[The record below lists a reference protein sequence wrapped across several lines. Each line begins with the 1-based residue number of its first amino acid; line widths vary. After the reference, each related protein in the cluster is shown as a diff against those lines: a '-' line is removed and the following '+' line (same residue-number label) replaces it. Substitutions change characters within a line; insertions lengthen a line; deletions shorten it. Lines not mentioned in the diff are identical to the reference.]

1 MHEMTLTDLRTF
13 KKINGI
19 DSSPNR
25 SSNVFIVSRL
35 THHLIMNFLSIMYTK
50 KESNSNFSVSEFF
63 AFVETNTPIY
73 QAPNL
78 FYDESR
84 NTYYVNDDNLFVN
97 LIYDSSKYYLHY
109 NKRQT
114 SNGRYYIDEYV
125 YFLTWI
131 ADGIPK
137 VNECFEKLFSAALR
151 NSSWN
156 KGLIEFKDIQME
168 EEIPDKLKLFLRPND
183 DLSELYIPEIKIKHA
198 KRFIYAIKNYD
209 KDGINLRYLLNG
221 PPGTGKTKFIRSIIK
236 EIDSYCTVILVQ
248 GEDIKFSQLFDF
260 ASNFSPCVIVLDDLD
275 LLLKSREDFTG
286 TKQLG
291 PFLQFLD
298 GFLPSSIFILATTN
312 DKTLVDKAA
321 SRPGRFDLV
330 IDLSEIKPESIKS
343 LVARETNDSEII
355 SLFTKEVYEELKEKK
370 VTGAFVVS
378 LVKQLV
384 SLKKVTKK
392 ITAIDIKESI
402 EITYQGYYKSNADKS
417 NDSVGFIS

>member
-1 MHEMTLTDLRTF
+1 MNGMTLTDLRTF
-13 KKINGI
+13 KQINGVEK
-19 DSSPNR
+19 STNR
-25 SSNVFIVSRL
+25 SSNVYIVSRL
-35 THHLIMNFLSIMYTK
+35 THHLIINFLSIMHTQ

-63 AFVETNTPIY
+63 AFEEANTPIY

-84 NTYYVNDDNLFVN
+84 NTYYVNDDNLFVK
-97 LIYDSSKYYLHY
+97 LIYDNSKYYLHY

-131 ADGIPK
+131 ADGRPK
-137 VNECFEKLFSAALR
+137 VNECFRDLLSAALR

-156 KGLIEFKDIQME
+156 RGLIEFKDIQME

-183 DLSELYIPEIKIKHA
+183 DLSELYIPEIKTKHA

-209 KDGINLRYLLNG
+209 EDDINLRYLLNG

-236 EIDSYCTVILVQ
+236 EIDSHCTVILVQ
-248 GEDIKFSQLFDF
+248 GEDIKFSLLFDF
-260 ASNFSPCVIVLDDLD
+260 ALNFSPCVIVLDDLD

-321 SRPGRFDLV
+321 SRPGRFDLI
-330 IDLSEIKPESIKS
+330 IDLSEIKPESIES

-384 SLKKVTKK
+384 SLKKITKK
-392 ITAIDIKESI
+392 VTAIDIKESI
-402 EITYQGYYKSNADKS
+402 ELTYQGYYKSNAGNS
-417 NDSVGFIS
+417 NDSIGFIS